1 MIQVLTKTIN
11 DLKRDS
17 KNSQKEGSI
26 MMEKLSISQI
36 EFNQLK
42 KANSEAL
49 LLNKDSYSKVYLVM
63 TLFLLSFI
71 LLKL

>member
-17 KNSQKEGSI
+17 KNSQKEGSK